1 LWPSV
6 HGDDYTK
13 YKKKA
18 LKKIKKKKKKKR
30 RSTKFRKTKG
40 YKSKNR
46 MRYRDPYTS
55 SSFILKHPLEIAYSR
70 IHPSLRLI
78 LSPNTPLS
86 LSPSAM
92 LYIYIYL
99 KGNNRERKERLLSV
113 FPLVTP

>member
-18 LKKIKKKKKKKR
+18 LKKKLKKKKKKKR
-30 RSTKFRKTKG
+30 ISTKFRKTKG

-55 SSFILKHPLEIAYSR
+55 SSFILKHPLQIAYSR

-92 LYIYIYL
+92 LYISQ
-99 KGNNRERKERLLSV
+99 RK
-113 FPLVTP
+113 